1 MFARDLKSP
10 PATTTV
16 AVKKQEGT
24 GKVCTVL
31 YMLIGTRLGSSKH
44 VTFVNS
50 HRANVDDVTCDD
62 IMCCKSCIIFC
73 DSSHHFNQISVS
85 LFVCWFYFSE
95 QRKSS
100 KNCSDEFTSDKF
112 TSLISLWVHQSV
124 STKPL
129 LSWSGFLCAWVASFT
144 CTVCKPKHLSL
155 SYCFYMWLRSPCTPL
170 VGRRFCLWYIC
181 DPAWENPA

>member
-100 KNCSDEFTSDKF
+100 KNCSDELTSDKF
-112 TSLISLWVHQSV
+112 TSLVSRWQCEFISLLVPNHC
-124 STKPL
+124 
-129 LSWSGFLCAWVASFT
+129 FLELEVAFCVLGWLPSRALFANQNIYLCLIVFT
-144 CTVCKPKHLSL
+144 C
-155 SYCFYMWLRSPCTPL
+155 
-170 VGRRFCLWYIC
+170 
-181 DPAWENPA
+181 D